1 MSAAFLV
8 EEMTKGKCVFLI
20 LIAVLSA
27 VVAPAFVK
35 AQSAS
40 GVTFVLGTTTV
51 VSLNPLTSYSYG
63 IYFSALYSSLFRF
76 DASMQPQPWLA
87 QSYSRPN
94 DTSWVVNLRHNA
106 TWHDGQPVT
115 SQDVKFTINLVQ
127 QAGGVMA
134 RFVTGIASITT
145 PDDYTVIVRTKQP
158 TLIAGWLTSVYI
170 LPEHYWV
177 AHGAVGASA
186 LNFTN
191 DPPIGSG
198 PFQFV
203 SWQPGQYIQFQ
214 AFNNFFMGRPKIDT
228 LIIRQYASEADMVA
242 SLKSGELDAADG
254 VLLADAPALKQVAGL
269 AIVPTPISDNI
280 DIYINMN
287 RNASKGNPTLLDKN
301 VRLAL
306 MYAVNRTYLNEQVES
321 GLMTP
326 ALSIIP
332 SVYGSYYATE
342 DQSLFQFNLTKANQ
356 ILDQAGYKKGSD
368 GIRVS
373 PTGVKLSYRYYIYN
387 GFPEMVRGAQ
397 IIKQWWNQIGV
408 DITYSTMEGG
418 TLWDTVA
425 NPPYDWDLA
434 VWGWT
439 VHDVSSIIYSYT
451 SAAVGVFSS
460 SGLADPTFDAMYQA
474 QLTATNETER
484 ISVVHD
490 IQTYM
495 LENAVEITLFY
506 QTVLSAYWANKW
518 TGAIFQPWGA
528 FNLYGQNSQMFL
540 YLQPVS
546 SAMSATSATTMAPA
560 TNSTS
565 APPAAST
572 NWTAPG
578 VVLAIIVILAAALYL
593 RRRKP
598 SQAVEKK

>member
-1 MSAAFLV
+1 MIK
-8 EEMTKGKCVFLI
+8 EKCLFLI

-27 VVAPAFVK
+27 IVAPTLVK
-35 AQSAS
+35 AQSPT

-76 DASMQPQPWLA
+76 NTTLQPQPWLA
-87 QSYSRPN
+87 LSYTRPD
-94 DTSWVVNLRHNA
+94 DTTWVVNLRHNA
-106 TWHDGQPVT
+106 TWHDGQPIT
-115 SQDVKFTINLVQ
+115 SQDVKFTLNLIQ
-127 QAGGVMA
+127 QAGGVEA
-134 RFVTGIASITT
+134 RFVQGIASVST
-145 PDDYTVIVRTKQP
+145 PDNYTVVVKSTHP

-170 LPEHYWV
+170 LPEHYWA
-177 AHGAVGASA
+177 AHGATGASA

-191 DPPIGSG
+191 NPPVGSG
-198 PFQFV
+198 PFEFV
-203 SWQPGQYIQFQ
+203 SWQPGEYIQFQ
-214 AFNNFFMGRPKIDT
+214 AYNNFFMGRPKIDT
-228 LIIRQYASEADMVA
+228 LIIRQFASEADMVA
-242 SLKSGELDAADG
+242 ALKSGELDAADG
-254 VLLADAPALKQVAGL
+254 VLLADVPSLETVPGL
-269 AIVPTPISDNI
+269 SVVPTPISDNI

-287 RNASKGNPTLLDKN
+287 KNNGKGNPTLLDKN

-306 MYAVNRTYLNEQVES
+306 ADAINRTYLNDQVES
-321 GLMTP
+321 GLMTN

-332 SVYGSYYATE
+332 SVYGPYFASE
-342 DQSLFQFNLTKANQ
+342 DLPMAQFNLTKANQ
-356 ILDQAGYKKGSD
+356 ILDQAGYKRGSD

-373 PTGVKLSYRYYIYN
+373 PSGVRLSYRFYIYN

-408 DITYSTMEGG
+408 DITYSAMEGG

-460 SGLADPTFDAMYQA
+460 SGLADPAYDAMYQA
-474 QLTATNETER
+474 QLTATNETQR
-484 ISVVHD
+484 IAIVHN

-506 QTVLSAYWANKW
+506 QTVPSIYWSSKW
-518 TGAIFQPWGA
+518 TGAVFQPWGA
-528 FNLYGQNSQMFL
+528 FNLYGQNSEMFL

-546 SAMSATSATTMAPA
+546 STTSATTMAPA
-560 TNSTS
+560 TNST
-565 APPAAST
+565 AAPPPAAGT
-572 NWTAPG
+572 DWTIPG
-578 VVLAIIVILAAALYL
+578 IILAIIVILGAAVYL

-598 SQAVEKK
+598 TEATSK

>member
-1 MSAAFLV
+1 
-8 EEMTKGKCVFLI
+8 MTKGKSVLLI

-27 VVAPAFVK
+27 VVAPTIVRG
-35 AQSAS
+35 QTPS

-51 VSLNPLTSYSYG
+51 VSLNPMTSYSYG
-63 IYFSALYSSLFRF
+63 IYFSALYSALFKF
-76 DASMQPQPWLA
+76 DPTLQPQPWLA
-87 QSYSRPN
+87 QSYSKPN
-94 DTSWVVNLRHNA
+94 DTTWVVNLRHDA

-115 SQDVKFTINLVQ
+115 SQDVKFTLNLIQ

-134 RFVTGIASITT
+134 RFVSGIASVST
-145 PDDYTVIVRTKQP
+145 PDNYTVVVRSKQP

-177 AHGAVGASA
+177 AHGAVGAAA

-191 DPPIGSG
+191 NPPIGSG

-203 SWQPGQYIQFQ
+203 SWQPGEYIQFQ
-214 AFNNFFMGRPKIDT
+214 AYNNFFMGRPKIDT
-228 LIIRQYASEADMVA
+228 LIIRQYAQEADMVA
-242 SLKSGELDAADG
+242 ALKSGELDAADG
-254 VLLADAPALKQVAGL
+254 VLLSDVPALKQVPGL
-269 AIVPTPISDNI
+269 SIVPTPISDNI
-280 DIYINMN
+280 DIYINLN
-287 RNASKGNPTLLDKN
+287 TNHSQGNPTLLDKN

-306 MYAVNRTYLNEQVES
+306 ADAINRTYLNEQIES

-326 ALSIIP
+326 ALSLIP
-332 SVYGSYYATE
+332 SVYGSYYASE
-342 DQSLFQFNLTKANQ
+342 DAPMVQFNLTKANQ
-356 ILDQAGYKKGSD
+356 ILDQGGYKRGSD

-373 PTGVKLSYRYYIYN
+373 PSGVRLAYRYYIYN

-408 DITYSTMEGG
+408 DITYSAMEGG
-418 TLWDTVA
+418 TLWNVVSA
-425 NPPYDWDLA
+425 PPYNWDLA

-460 SGLADPTFDAMYQA
+460 SGLSDPAFDAMYQA
-474 QLTATNETER
+474 QLTATNETQR
-484 ISVVHD
+484 IAVVHN

-506 QTVLSAYWANKW
+506 QTVPSIYWSNKW
-518 TGAIFQPWGA
+518 TGAVYQPWGA
-528 FNLYGQNSQMFL
+528 FNLYGQNSEMFL

-546 SAMSATSATTMAPA
+546 SMTSTAASTMAPA
-560 TNSTS
+560 TNSTT
-565 APPAAST
+565 AAAPAAST
-572 NWTAPG
+572 DYTLPG
-578 VVLAIIVILAAALYL
+578 IILAIIVILGAAVYL

-598 SQAVEKK
+598 SEAAAKK

>member
-1 MSAAFLV
+1 MFVIAIVLLS
-8 EEMTKGKCVFLI
+8 
-20 LIAVLSA
+20 AVLSGSTM
-27 VVAPAFVK
+27 VK
-35 AQSAS
+35 AQTAS
-40 GVTFVLGTTTV
+40 GVTFILGTTTV
-51 VSLNPLTSYSYG
+51 VSLNPITSYSYG
-63 IYFSALYSSLFRF
+63 IYFSALYSSLYRF
-76 DASMQPQPWLA
+76 DATMQPVPWLA
-87 QSYSRPN
+87 LSYSRPN
-94 DTSWVVNLRHNA
+94 DTSWIVNLRHNA

-115 SQDVKFTINLVQ
+115 SQDVKFTINLIQ

-134 RFVTGIASITT
+134 RFVQGIAGVAT
-145 PDDYTVIVRTKQP
+145 PDNYTVVVRTTQP

-191 DPPIGSG
+191 NPPIGSG
-198 PFQFV
+198 PFEFV
-203 SWQPGQYIQFQ
+203 SWQPGEYIQFQ

-242 SLKSGELDAADG
+242 ALKSGELDAADG
-254 VLLADAPALKQVAGL
+254 VLLADAPALKQIPGL
-269 AIVPTPISDNI
+269 DVVPTPISDNI
-280 DIYINMN
+280 DIYINLN
-287 RNASKGNPTLLDKN
+287 KNASKGNPTLLDKN

-306 MYAVNRTYLNEQVES
+306 MDSINRTYLNDEVES

-332 SVYGSYYATE
+332 SVYGPYYATE
-342 DQSLFQFNLTKANQ
+342 DLPMIQFNLTKANQ

-373 PTGVKLSYRYYIYN
+373 PTGVRLSYRYYIYSS
-387 GFPEMVRGAQ
+387 FPEMVRGAQ

-418 TLWDTVA
+418 TLWNVVA
-425 NPPYDWDLA
+425 AAPYDWDLA

-474 QLTATNETER
+474 QLTATNEAQR
-484 ISVVHD
+484 ISIVHN
-490 IQTYM
+490 IQTYL
-495 LENAVEITLFY
+495 LENAAEITLFY
-506 QTVLSAYWANKW
+506 QTVPSIYWASKW
-518 TGAIFQPWGA
+518 TGAVFQPWGA

-540 YLQPVS
+540 DLQPVS
-546 SAMSATSATTMAPA
+546 SATSATTMAPV

-578 VVLAIIVILAAALYL
+578 VVLAIIVILAAAVYL

-598 SQAVEKK
+598 SEAVEKK

>member
-1 MSAAFLV
+1 
-8 EEMTKGKCVFLI
+8 MTQVKCVVLI

-35 AQSAS
+35 AQTPS

-76 DASMQPQPWLA
+76 DATMQPQPWLA
-87 QSYSRPN
+87 LSYTRPN
-94 DTSWVVNLRHNA
+94 DTTWVVNLRHNA

-115 SQDVKFTINLVQ
+115 SQDVKFTLNLIQ

-134 RFVTGIASITT
+134 RFVTGIASVST
-145 PDDYTVIVRTKQP
+145 PDNYTVVVTSKTP

-177 AHGAVGASA
+177 AQGATGASA

-191 DPPIGSG
+191 NPPIGSG

-203 SWQPGQYIQFQ
+203 SWQPGEYIQFS
-214 AFNNFFMGRPKIDT
+214 AYNNFFMGRPKIDT

-242 SLKSGELDAADG
+242 ALKAGELDAADG
-254 VLLADAPALKQVAGL
+254 VLLADVPSLKQIPGL
-269 AIVPTPISDNI
+269 AVVPTPISDNI

-287 RNASKGNPTLLDKN
+287 TNHSQGNPTLLDKN

-306 MYAVNRTYLNEQVES
+306 SYAINRTYLNDQVES

-332 SVYGSYYATE
+332 SVYGPYFASE
-342 DQSLFQFNLTKANQ
+342 DEPMVQFNLTKANQ
-356 ILDQAGYKKGSD
+356 ILDQAGYKRGSD

-373 PTGVKLSYRYYIYN
+373 PSGVRLDYRYYIYN

-408 DITYSTMEGG
+408 DITYSAMEGG

-425 NPPYDWDLA
+425 NPPYNWDLA

-451 SAAVGVFSS
+451 SAAVSVFSS
-460 SGLADPTFDAMYQA
+460 SGLSDPAFDAMYQA
-474 QLTATNETER
+474 QLTATNETQR
-484 ISVVHD
+484 IAIVHN

-506 QTVLSAYWANKW
+506 QTVPSAYWSNKW
-518 TGAIFQPWGA
+518 TGAVFQPWGA
-528 FNLYGQNSQMFL
+528 FNLYGQNSEMFL

-546 SAMSATSATTMAPA
+546 SATTVATTMAPA
-560 TNSTS
+560 TNSTTS
-565 APPAAST
+565 APAAGT
-572 NWTAPG
+572 DWTVPG
-578 VVLAIIVILAAALYL
+578 IILAIIVILGAAMYL

-598 SQAVEKK
+598 SATAEKK

>member
-1 MSAAFLV
+1 
-8 EEMTKGKCVFLI
+8 MTQVKCVVLI

-27 VVAPAFVK
+27 LVAPAFVK
-35 AQSAS
+35 AQTPS

-63 IYFSALYSSLFRF
+63 IYFSALYPSLFRF
-76 DASMQPQPWLA
+76 DATMQPQPWLA
-87 QSYSRPN
+87 LSYTRPN
-94 DTSWVVNLRHNA
+94 DTTWVVNLRHNA

-115 SQDVKFTINLVQ
+115 SQDVKFTLNLIQ

-134 RFVTGIASITT
+134 RFVTGIASVST
-145 PDDYTVIVRTKQP
+145 PDDYTVVVTSKHP
-158 TLIAGWLTSVYI
+158 TLIAGWLTSVNI
-170 LPEHYWV
+170 LPAHYWI
-177 AHGAVGASA
+177 AHGATGASA

-191 DPPIGSG
+191 NPPIGSG

-203 SWQPGQYIQFQ
+203 SWQPGEYIQFS
-214 AFNNFFMGRPKIDT
+214 AYNNFFMGRPKIDT

-242 SLKSGELDAADG
+242 ALKSGELDAADG
-254 VLLADAPALKQVAGL
+254 VLLADVPSLKQIPGL
-269 AIVPTPISDNI
+269 AIVPTPISDNL

-287 RNASKGNPTLLDKN
+287 TNHSQGNPTLLDKN

-306 MYAVNRTYLNEQVES
+306 SYAVNRTYLNDQVES

-332 SVYGSYYATE
+332 SVYGPYFASE
-342 DQSLFQFNLTKANQ
+342 DEPMVQFNLTKANQ
-356 ILDQAGYKKGSD
+356 ILDQAGYKRGSD

-373 PTGVKLSYRYYIYN
+373 PSGVRLDYRYYIYN

-408 DITYSTMEGG
+408 DITYSAMEGG
-418 TLWDTVA
+418 TLWDIVA
-425 NPPYDWDLA
+425 YPPYNWDLA

-460 SGLADPTFDAMYQA
+460 SGLSDPAFDAMYQA
-474 QLTATNETER
+474 QLTATDETQR
-484 ISVVHD
+484 IAVVHN

-506 QTVLSAYWANKW
+506 QTVPSVYWSNKW
-518 TGAIFQPWGA
+518 TGAVFQPWGA
-528 FNLYGQNSQMFL
+528 FNLYGQNSEMFL

-546 SAMSATSATTMAPA
+546 SATTVATTMAPA
-560 TNSTS
+560 TNSTTA
-565 APPAAST
+565 APVAST
-572 NWTAPG
+572 AWTVPG
-578 VVLAIIVILAAALYL
+578 IILAIIVILGAAIYL

-598 SQAVEKK
+598 SATAEKK

>member
-1 MSAAFLV
+1 VVVIAIVLLS
-8 EEMTKGKCVFLI
+8 
-20 LIAVLSA
+20 AVLSGSTM
-27 VVAPAFVK
+27 VK
-35 AQSAS
+35 AQTAS
-40 GVTFVLGTTTV
+40 GVTFILGTTTV
-51 VSLNPLTSYSYG
+51 VSLNPITSYSYG
-63 IYFSALYSSLFRF
+63 IYFSALYSSLYRF
-76 DASMQPQPWLA
+76 DATMQPVPWLA
-87 QSYSRPN
+87 LSYSRPN

-115 SQDVKFTINLVQ
+115 SQDVKFTLNVIQ

-134 RFVTGIASITT
+134 RFVQGIAGVAT
-145 PDDYTVIVRTKQP
+145 PDNYTVVVRTTQP

-170 LPEHYWV
+170 LPEHYWA

-191 DPPIGSG
+191 NPPIGSG
-198 PFQFV
+198 PFEFV
-203 SWQPGQYIQFQ
+203 SWQPGEYIQFQ

-242 SLKSGELDAADG
+242 ALKSGELDAADG
-254 VLLADAPALKQVAGL
+254 VLLADAPALKQIPGL
-269 AIVPTPISDNI
+269 DVVPTPISDNI
-280 DIYINMN
+280 DIYINLN

-306 MYAVNRTYLNEQVES
+306 MDAINRTYLNDQVES

-332 SVYGSYYATE
+332 SVYGPYYATE
-342 DQSLFQFNLTKANQ
+342 DLPLIQFNLTKANQ

-373 PTGVKLSYRYYIYN
+373 PTGVRLSYRYYIYSS
-387 GFPEMVRGAQ
+387 FPEMVRGAQ

-418 TLWDTVA
+418 TLWNVVSA
-425 NPPYDWDLA
+425 PPYDWDLA

-474 QLTATNETER
+474 QLTATNEAQR
-484 ISVVHD
+484 ISIVHN

-495 LENAVEITLFY
+495 LQNAAEITLFY
-506 QTVLSAYWANKW
+506 QTVPSIYWANKW
-518 TGAIFQPWGA
+518 TGAVFQPWGA

-540 YLQPVS
+540 NLQPVS
-546 SAMSATSATTMAPA
+546 SATSATTMAPA

-578 VVLAIIVILAAALYL
+578 VVLAIIVILAAAVYL

-598 SQAVEKK
+598 SEAVEKK

>member
-1 MSAAFLV
+1 
-8 EEMTKGKCVFLI
+8 MTQVKCVVLI

-35 AQSAS
+35 AQTPS

-76 DASMQPQPWLA
+76 DATMQPQPWLA
-87 QSYSRPN
+87 LSYTRPN
-94 DTSWVVNLRHNA
+94 DTTWVVNLRHNA

-115 SQDVKFTINLVQ
+115 SQDVKFTLNLIQ

-134 RFVTGIASITT
+134 RFVTGIASVST
-145 PDDYTVIVRTKQP
+145 PDNYTVVVTSKTP

-177 AHGAVGASA
+177 AQGATGASA

-191 DPPIGSG
+191 NPPIGSG

-203 SWQPGQYIQFQ
+203 SWQPGEYIQFS
-214 AFNNFFMGRPKIDT
+214 AYNNFFMGRPKIDT

-242 SLKSGELDAADG
+242 ALKSGELDAADG
-254 VLLADAPALKQVAGL
+254 VLLADVPSLKQIPGL
-269 AIVPTPISDNI
+269 AVVPTPISDNI

-287 RNASKGNPTLLDKN
+287 TNHSQGNPTLLDKN

-306 MYAVNRTYLNEQVES
+306 SYAINRTYLNDQVES

-332 SVYGSYYATE
+332 SVYGPYFASE
-342 DQSLFQFNLTKANQ
+342 DEPMVQFNLTKANQ
-356 ILDQAGYKKGSD
+356 ILDQAGYKRGSD

-373 PTGVKLSYRYYIYN
+373 PSGVRLDYRYYIYN

-408 DITYSTMEGG
+408 DITYSAMEGG

-425 NPPYDWDLA
+425 NPPYNWDLA

-460 SGLADPTFDAMYQA
+460 SGLSDPAFDAMYQA
-474 QLTATNETER
+474 QLTATNETQR
-484 ISVVHD
+484 IAIVHN

-506 QTVLSAYWANKW
+506 QTVPSAYWSNKW
-518 TGAIFQPWGA
+518 TGAVFQPWGA
-528 FNLYGQNSQMFL
+528 FNLYGQNSEMFL

-546 SAMSATSATTMAPA
+546 SATTVATTMAPA
-560 TNSTS
+560 TNSTTS
-565 APPAAST
+565 APAAGT
-572 NWTAPG
+572 DWTVPG
-578 VVLAIIVILAAALYL
+578 IILAIIVILGAAMYL

-598 SQAVEKK
+598 SATAEKK

>member
-1 MSAAFLV
+1 MSK
-8 EEMTKGKCVFLI
+8 EKCVFLI
-20 LIAVLSA
+20 LIAFLSA
-27 VVAPAFVK
+27 TMAPSFVK

-63 IYFSALYSSLFRF
+63 MFFSALYSTLFRF
-76 DASMQPQPWLA
+76 NATLQPVPWLA
-87 QSYSRPN
+87 LSYSKPN
-94 DTSWVVNLRHNA
+94 DTTWVVNLRHDA

-134 RFVTGIASITT
+134 RFVTGIASVET
-145 PDDYTVIVRTKQP
+145 PDNYTVIVRTTQP

-198 PFQFV
+198 PFEFV
-203 SWQPGQYIQFQ
+203 SWQPGEYVQFQ

-242 SLKSGELDAADG
+242 ALKAGELDAADG
-254 VLLADAPALKQVAGL
+254 VLLADVPALKQISGL
-269 AIVPTPISDNI
+269 DVIPTPISDNI
-280 DIYINMN
+280 DIYINVN

-306 MYAVNRTYLNEQVES
+306 MYAINRTYLNDQVES

-332 SVYGSYYATE
+332 SVYGPYYATE
-342 DQSLFQFNLTKANQ
+342 DEPLLQFNITKANQ
-356 ILDQAGYKKGSD
+356 ILDQAGYKRGSD

-373 PTGVKLSYRYYIYN
+373 PTGVRLSYRYYVYN
-387 GFPEMVRGAQ
+387 GFPDMVRGAQ

-408 DITYSTMEGG
+408 DITYSAMEGG

-425 NPPYDWDLA
+425 NPPYDWDIA

-474 QLTATNETER
+474 QLTSTNETER
-484 ISVVHD
+484 ISIVHN

-506 QTVLSAYWANKW
+506 QTVPSIYWANKW
-518 TGAIFQPWGA
+518 TGVVPQPWGA

-546 SAMSATSATTMAPA
+546 NATSATTMAPA
-560 TNSTS
+560 SNST
-565 APPAAST
+565 AAPPPAAGT
-572 NWTAPG
+572 DYTVPG
-578 VVLAIIVILAAALYL
+578 IVLAIIVILGAAVYL
-593 RRRKP
+593 RKRKP
-598 SQAVEKK
+598 SETAAKK

>member
-1 MSAAFLV
+1 
-8 EEMTKGKCVFLI
+8 MTQVKCVVLI

-35 AQSAS
+35 AQTPS

-76 DASMQPQPWLA
+76 DATMQPQPWLA
-87 QSYSRPN
+87 LSYTRPN
-94 DTSWVVNLRHNA
+94 DTTWVVNLRHNA

-115 SQDVKFTINLVQ
+115 SQDVKFTLNLIQ

-134 RFVTGIASITT
+134 RFVTGIASVST
-145 PDDYTVIVRTKQP
+145 PDNYTVVVTSKTP

-177 AHGAVGASA
+177 AQGATGASA

-191 DPPIGSG
+191 NPPIGSG

-203 SWQPGQYIQFQ
+203 SWQPGEYIQFS
-214 AFNNFFMGRPKIDT
+214 AYNNFFMGRPKIDT

-242 SLKSGELDAADG
+242 ALKAGELDAADG
-254 VLLADAPALKQVAGL
+254 VLLADVPSLKQIPGL
-269 AIVPTPISDNI
+269 AVVPTPISDNI

-287 RNASKGNPTLLDKN
+287 TNHSQGNPTLLDKN

-306 MYAVNRTYLNEQVES
+306 SYAINRTYLNDQVES

-332 SVYGSYYATE
+332 SVYGPYFASE
-342 DQSLFQFNLTKANQ
+342 DEPMVQFNLTKANQ
-356 ILDQAGYKKGSD
+356 ILDQAGYKRGSD

-373 PTGVKLSYRYYIYN
+373 PSGVRLDYRYYIYN

-408 DITYSTMEGG
+408 DITYSAMEGG

-425 NPPYDWDLA
+425 NPPYNWDLA

-460 SGLADPTFDAMYQA
+460 SGLSDPAFDAMYQA
-474 QLTATNETER
+474 QLTATNETQR
-484 ISVVHD
+484 IAIVHN

-506 QTVLSAYWANKW
+506 QTVPSAYWSNKW
-518 TGAIFQPWGA
+518 TGAVFQPWGA
-528 FNLYGQNSQMFL
+528 FNLYGQNSEMFL

-546 SAMSATSATTMAPA
+546 SATTVATTMAPA
-560 TNSTS
+560 TNSTTS
-565 APPAAST
+565 APAAGT
-572 NWTAPG
+572 DWTVPG
-578 VVLAIIVILAAALYL
+578 IILAIIVILGAAMYL

-598 SQAVEKK
+598 SATAEKK